1 MANDFDELMSE
12 LPGGENRLADL
23 FRQVTASLAAVAERT
38 RRLGDLFQAV
48 APPGAGW
55 RPGGSA
61 WPRPGL
67 EDAAGAGGLG
77 SSQGGVPTTAAGTPL
92 GRDQDKVAAD
102 NARANQQTAK
112 AIEEILRNGIKLQDV
127 PPAVYSE

>member
-12 LPGGENRLADL
+12 VPGGENRLAEL

-38 RRLGDLFQAV
+38 RRLGDVFHAV
-48 APPGAGW
+48 APPDA
-55 RPGGSA
+55 PA

-67 EDAAGAGGLG
+67 DGAAPAGGLG
-77 SSQGGVPTTAAGTPL
+77 LSPRAAQATAPGAPL
-92 GRDQDKVAAD
+92 SRDQDKVAAD

-112 AIEEILRNGIKLQDV
+112 AVEELLRGGIKLRDV